1 MTTRSQ
7 RPGLGQL
14 QAPVIAGIL
23 VLASC
28 GGAPATVVGD
38 ADGVSTDPVVTIPA
52 TVVPTPSA
60 APSTTVGVPTTTEA
74 GSSGGPSVATEG
86 FCVDLAAESGRLT
99 VQVERLV
106 RAGDGNEARNLH
118 ALLSASGDLLAWA
131 AEAAPADMAP
141 DVGLLDRVYSDLG
154 SVLDGL
160 DPETVTLDR
169 LRGELFMALFE
180 SPVADGEALDLAA
193 RNLSAFVD
201 RSCGPGYPLME
212 ALADLFSADR
222 GPDVVE
228 AVFEFP
234 DR

>member
-1 MTTRSQ
+1 M
-7 RPGLGQL
+7 
-14 QAPVIAGIL
+14 IAGIL

-52 TVVPTPSA
+52 TVVPTSSA
-60 APSTTVGVPTTTEA
+60 ALSTTMGVPTTTEA

-118 ALLSASGDLLAWA
+118 VLLSASGDLLAWA
-131 AEAAPADMAP
+131 VEAAPADMAP

-212 ALADLFSADR
+212 ALADLFAADR
-222 GPDVVE
+222 GPDVDE